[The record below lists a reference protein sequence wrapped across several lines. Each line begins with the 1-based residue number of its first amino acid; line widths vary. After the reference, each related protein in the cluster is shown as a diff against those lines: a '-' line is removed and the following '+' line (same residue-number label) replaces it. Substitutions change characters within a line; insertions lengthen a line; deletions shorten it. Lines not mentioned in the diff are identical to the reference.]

1 MCLVLLQQRFLI
13 APLKPAGAHCT
24 HLCGRSLCYRLGNAL
39 AAIVLPAPNPAMDP
53 TRVSTLLLTGLMVIG
68 LGFFIR
74 ASTKDRIEVSQ
85 FQSHRPTDA
94 VQSAVVKYLQSRAYR
109 PLTAAET
116 EKSSQPEASS
126 SKPEVASPPGNKGT
140 ANTTTLVGM
149 VSPSVFLA
157 IFLSGLAAVGL
168 GCFGLIMLTLFP
180 AWGGWCLWS
189 VLVAPLAGLF
199 YWRKSSRPETLV
211 VKVEDAEASNKAST
225 LLTIKGH
232 RDEIAELQT
241 AFSSE
246 LQRVS

>member
-1 MCLVLLQQRFLI
+1 
-13 APLKPAGAHCT
+13 
-24 HLCGRSLCYRLGNAL
+24 
-39 AAIVLPAPNPAMDP
+39 MDP

-85 FQSHRPTDA
+85 FQSNRPIDA
-94 VQSAVVKYLQSRAYR
+94 VQSAVMKYLQSRAYR
-109 PLTAAET
+109 PLTAKESGQLNQT
-116 EKSSQPEASS
+116 QKSDPNQQPDADGSVKSQ
-126 SKPEVASPPGNKGT
+126 T
-140 ANTTTLVGM
+140 ANDTTTLIGI

-157 IFLSGLAAVGL
+157 IFLSSLAAVGL

-189 VLVAPLAGLF
+189 MLAAPLAGVF
-199 YWRKSSRPETLV
+199 YWRKSSRAETLV
-211 VKVEDAEASNKAST
+211 VKVEETELDGNAST
-225 LLTIKGH
+225 VLTIKGH